1 MKKSVFIF
9 GILFSAILSSFGKAR
24 IESSELICCW
34 SFSEF
39 NEGFHWDKTPEIKE
53 GTAGYEFKS
62 NGTLIKHHPKNWQE
76 DTPVTFAD
84 YTETWKMPNS
94 DFFISAIFQTSLKYH

>member
-39 NEGFHWDKTPEIKE
+39 NEGFHWAK
-53 GTAGYEFKS
+53 
-62 NGTLIKHHPKNWQE
+62 
-76 DTPVTFAD
+76 TPVTFAD
-84 YTETWKMPNS
+84 YTGTWKMPNS
-94 DFFISAIFQTSLKYH
+94 DFFISAIFQTSLKYY